1 MEAAER
7 AGRLLGSFL
16 VWEYSSSLSTG
27 AQCPLPILYTDQEKK
42 KNAEKKKPEV
52 SERYLFNRGLFPHLT
67 NEKMYVFILE

>member
-27 AQCPLPILYTDQEKK
+27 AQCPLPILYTDQGK

-52 SERYLFNRGLFPHLT
+52 SERYLFNRGLFPHPT
-67 NEKMYVFILE
+67 NEKIYVFILE